1 MWEMQN
7 TATNIASEEGKM
19 GLFINGSAFTSV
31 GCPQRFARG
40 YNDGAAKI
48 NKQCAKPPQDAKPPP
63 APGVTTEMQTVVVDA
78 LCRGGYATITDAL
91 KAVKAGARILVR
103 PGVYKEGIVL
113 DKPVEIIGDG
123 NRDEIVIKAHDTH
136 AVLFQADSGRIAN
149 LTLRQSGGIDW
160 YGVDI
165 AKGRLE
171 LEDCDISSKSF
182 ACVAIHGGANLTLS
196 RCRIHDGKAG
206 GVFVYEKGQGTLEDS
221 EICANAKAGVE
232 ISDGGSLTL
241 RRCRIHDGKATGV
254 VVWGNSQGTLEDNEI
269 VANAYAGV
277 SISEGVNAAL
287 RRNTISRNGWEGVW
301 IHDKG
306 GGFFEDN
313 DLRGNAE
320 GAWNIAP
327 NSKALAQRKGNKE

>member
-1 MWEMQN
+1 
-7 TATNIASEEGKM
+7 M
-19 GLFINGSAFTSV
+19 GIIISGSAFTS
-31 GCPQRFARG
+31 GGRLQRFARG
-40 YNDGAAKI
+40 YNDGAAQI
-48 NKQCAKPPQDAKPPP
+48 NKHYAPPPQDAKTQP
-63 APGVTTEMQTVVVDA
+63 APSLKNAPQTVVVDI
-78 LCRGGYATITDAL
+78 LCRGDYSTITDAL

-123 NRDEIVIKAHDTH
+123 ERDEIVIKAHDKH

-171 LEDCDISSKSF
+171 LEDCDISSKSY
-182 ACVAIHGGANLTLS
+182 ACVAIHGGANPTLS

-206 GVFVYEKGQGTLEDS
+206 GVFVYDKGQGTLADS

-232 ISDGGSLTL
+232 ISEGGSLTL
-241 RRCRIHDGKATGV
+241 RRCRIHDGKAAGV
-254 VVWGNSQGTLEDNEI
+254 VVWGSSQGTLEDNEI
-269 VANAYAGV
+269 FANAYAGI
-277 SISEGVNAAL
+277 SISEGGGSAL
-287 RRNTISRNGWEGVW
+287 RRNTISKNGWEGVW
-301 IHDKG
+301 IYGKG

-327 NSKALAQRKGNKE
+327 DSKALAQRKGNKE